1 MGPAGS
7 GKTYFVINTLLKTH
21 KYKYLCVDDINLPY
35 DDARSEL
42 KLQIAKSI
50 ENNENF
56 ITEGTGGKNSD
67 EIYKFLKYLQH
78 ECGYDVTVYYKTIT
92 VESALANNNKRNR
105 KLHHNL
111 VLSIYNES
119 IKNMD
124 LWKDFDCIY
133 V

>member
-1 MGPAGS
+1 MIQHLKKCIFVLGPAGS

-67 EIYKFLKYLQH
+67 EIYKRRSRHLGSDFLAKFSNH
-78 ECGYDVTVYYKTIT
+78 RA
-92 VESALANNNKRNR
+92 S
-105 KLHHNL
+105 
-111 VLSIYNES
+111 
-119 IKNMD
+119 
-124 LWKDFDCIY
+124 
-133 V
+133 